1 MSQSGLVTF
10 PHSLESLSYVITDST
25 ENLYFCPMLEILYQD
40 DYLIAINKPSGLLV
54 HKSKYAGPA
63 NEYAVE
69 KLTNQIGK
77 KVHLVH
83 RLDRKTS
90 GVLLFAFDKETLK
103 LISDQFMNRE
113 VEKKY
118 LAILRGWTKEEETI
132 DYDLTNENEIVQNA
146 ITYYRRLQISEIDL
160 PFLKHPTSRYS
171 FVEAIPETGRFHQ
184 LRKHFKHILH
194 PILGCRKHGCNKQN
208 KLWLNTFNI
217 TAMPLHSH
225 QLNFKHPITNQ
236 NISINASL
244 NVNPGFLEI
253 GNILSFNFQE
263 YI

>member
-1 MSQSGLVTF
+1 
-10 PHSLESLSYVITDST
+10 
-25 ENLYFCPMLEILYQD
+25 MLEILYRD
-40 DYLIAINKPSGLLV
+40 EYLIAINKPSGLLV
-54 HKSKYAGPA
+54 HKSYYAGVA
-63 NEYAVE
+63 DEYAVE
-69 KLTNQIGK
+69 KLTNQIGQ

-90 GVLLFAFDKETLK
+90 GVLLFALDKETLK
-103 LISDQFMNRE
+103 LVSDQFMNRE

-118 LAILRGWTKEEETI
+118 IAIVRGFTKEEETI
-132 DYDLTNENEIVQNA
+132 DYDLTNENEIAQNA
-146 ITYYRRLQISEIDL
+146 VTYYRRLQTSEIDL

-171 FVEAIPETGRFHQ
+171 FVEALPETGRFHQ

-208 KLWLNTFNI
+208 KLWLNSFNI

-225 QLNFKHPITNQ
+225 QLNFQHPITKEY
-236 NISINASL
+236 ISINASL

-253 GNILSFNFQE
+253 GEVLSFDLKAF
-263 YI
+263 I

>member
-1 MSQSGLVTF
+1 
-10 PHSLESLSYVITDST
+10 
-25 ENLYFCPMLEILYQD
+25 MLEILYQD
-40 DYLIAINKPSGLLV
+40 DYFIAINKPSGLLV
-54 HKSKYAGPA
+54 HKSYYAGVA
-63 NEYAVE
+63 DEYAVE
-69 KLTNQIGK
+69 KLGHQIGK

-90 GVLLFAFDKETLK
+90 GVLLFALDKESLK
-103 LISDQFMNRE
+103 SMSDLFMDRK

-132 DYDLTNENEIVQNA
+132 DYDLTNENEIVQHA
-146 ITYYRRLQISEIDL
+146 LTYYRRLQISEIDL
-160 PFLKHPTSRYS
+160 PFREHQSSRYS
-171 FVEAIPETGRFHQ
+171 LVEAIPETGRFHQ

-208 KLWLNTFNI
+208 KLWLNTFNV

-225 QLNFKHPITNQ
+225 QISFSHPITKEE
-236 NISINASL
+236 ISINASL

-253 GNILSFNFQE
+253 GKILSFDLKD
-263 YI
+263 YR

>member
-1 MSQSGLVTF
+1 
-10 PHSLESLSYVITDST
+10 
-25 ENLYFCPMLEILYQD
+25 MLEILYRD
-40 DYLIAINKPSGLLV
+40 AYFIAINKPSGLLV
-54 HKSKYAGPA
+54 HKSYYAGVA
-63 NEYAVE
+63 DEYAVQ
-69 KLTNQIGK
+69 KLTEQIGE

-90 GVLLFAFDKETLK
+90 GVLLFAFDKESLK
-103 LISDQFMNRE
+103 LISDLFMSRD

-118 LAILRGWTKEEETI
+118 LAILRGWTKDEETI

-146 ITYYRRLQISEIDL
+146 ITYYRRLQTSEIDL
-160 PFLKHPTSRYS
+160 AFQKHTTSRYS
-171 FVEAIPETGRFHQ
+171 LVEAIPETGRFHQ

-208 KLWLNTFNI
+208 KLWLNTFNV

-225 QLNFKHPITNQ
+225 QLNFKHPITKE

-253 GNILSFNFQE
+253 GEILSLDLKDF
-263 YI
+263 I